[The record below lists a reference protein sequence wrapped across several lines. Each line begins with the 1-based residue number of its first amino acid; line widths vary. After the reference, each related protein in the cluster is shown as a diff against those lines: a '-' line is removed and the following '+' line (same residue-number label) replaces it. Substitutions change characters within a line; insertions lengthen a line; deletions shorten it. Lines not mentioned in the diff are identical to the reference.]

1 MKVKNIGKYHQ
12 NKIRKQAL
20 KDPVGSYFFGG
31 FDLLPT
37 KKQDEV
43 KEYFKK
49 EKLEDGIT
57 MFTLDSSNLK
67 GVKNGE

>member
-1 MKVKNIGKYHQ
+1 MKGYNKMKVKNIGKYHQ

-43 KEYFKK
+43 KQYLNEV
-49 EKLEDGIT
+49 
-57 MFTLDSSNLK
+57 NQ
-67 GVKNGE
+67 GVKNENTN

>member
-43 KEYFKK
+43 KQYLNEV
-49 EKLEDGIT
+49 
-57 MFTLDSSNLK
+57 SQ
-67 GVKNGE
+67 GVKND

>member
-1 MKVKNIGKYHQ
+1 MRGCNKMKVKNIGKYHQ

-37 KKQDEV
+37 KKHDEV
-43 KEYFKK
+43 KQY
-49 EKLEDGIT
+49 LSDV
-57 MFTLDSSNLK
+57 SQ
-67 GVKNGE
+67 GVKYGE